1 MPRGDPGR
9 IGIIPACA
17 GSTVFDALTHDAVP
31 LHEHFER
38 QRVRFAEVA
47 TARDLVPLRG
57 LELVRLDGRQLLEQ
71 HREPLF
77 GNKKAAPKDGLRGGR
92 ICTYVSSIKGT
103 PRTVLLSVL
112 LIFPYVRHPIN
123 HGPLVRREPCCALR
137 RIGIIPACAGNTKWI
152 EANPEAWQG
161 SSPRVRGT
169 QALVHAVDALLGI
182 IPACA
187 GNTPRRNSRRR
198 SSWDHPRVCGE
209 HGERGDSGVTTP
221 GSSPRVRGTLEH
233 NRGWPAG
240 MGIIPACAGNTSL
253 VNQIVLV
260 QWDHP
265 RVCGEHFGGV
275 TVYAVC
281 VGSSPR
287 MRGTLSGGMRL
298 IYGYG
303 IIPAYAGNTAFDSR
317 EIIKARDHP
326 RVCGEHSRMETS
338 SRSRSGSSPRMRGTR
353 AVAIVSLAH
362 AGIIPAYAGNTAEH
376 MASRHRSWDHPRV
389 CGEHENVVV
398 LNNGLEGSS
407 PRVRGTRLGILR
419 PEHGVGII
427 PACAGNTL

>member
-1 MPRGDPGR
+1 MPRGDLGR

-137 RIGIIPACAGNTKWI
+137 RIGIIPACAGNTACGSSCTPAPGDHPRACGEHGGKA
-152 EANPEAWQG
+152 ANHADVQG

-187 GNTPRRNSRRR
+187 GNTRWHSNTCGRLR
-198 SSWDHPRVCGE
+198 DHPRVCGE
-209 HGERGDSGVTTP
+209 HPTFLPSIVALM
-221 GSSPRVRGTLEH
+221 GSSPRVRGTPFH
-233 NRGWPAG
+233 IAIPAVHL
-240 MGIIPACAGNTSL
+240 GIIPACAGNTSG
-253 VNQIVLV
+253 
-260 QWDHP
+260 
-265 RVCGEHFGGV
+265 R
-275 TVYAVC
+275 
-281 VGSSPR
+281 R
-287 MRGTLSGGMRL
+287 
-298 IYGYG
+298 
-303 IIPAYAGNTAFDSR
+303 
-317 EIIKARDHP
+317 
-326 RVCGEHSRMETS
+326 
-338 SRSRSGSSPRMRGTR
+338 
-353 AVAIVSLAH
+353 
-362 AGIIPAYAGNTAEH
+362 
-376 MASRHRSWDHPRV
+376 
-389 CGEHENVVV
+389 
-398 LNNGLEGSS
+398 
-407 PRVRGTRLGILR
+407 
-419 PEHGVGII
+419 
-427 PACAGNTL
+427 

>member
-137 RIGIIPACAGNTKWI
+137 RIGIIPACAGNT
-152 EANPEAWQG
+152 
-161 SSPRVRGT
+161 
-169 QALVHAVDALLGI
+169 
-182 IPACA
+182 
-187 GNTPRRNSRRR
+187 
-198 SSWDHPRVCGE
+198 
-209 HGERGDSGVTTP
+209 
-221 GSSPRVRGTLEH
+221 
-233 NRGWPAG
+233 
-240 MGIIPACAGNTSL
+240 
-253 VNQIVLV
+253 
-260 QWDHP
+260 
-265 RVCGEHFGGV
+265 
-275 TVYAVC
+275 
-281 VGSSPR
+281 
-287 MRGTLSGGMRL
+287 
-298 IYGYG
+298 
-303 IIPAYAGNTAFDSR
+303 
-317 EIIKARDHP
+317 
-326 RVCGEHSRMETS
+326 
-338 SRSRSGSSPRMRGTR
+338 
-353 AVAIVSLAH
+353 
-362 AGIIPAYAGNTAEH
+362 
-376 MASRHRSWDHPRV
+376 
-389 CGEHENVVV
+389 
-398 LNNGLEGSS
+398 
-407 PRVRGTRLGILR
+407 
-419 PEHGVGII
+419 
-427 PACAGNTL
+427 